1 MFLIVLQVVVAIF
14 FMFTGTKIISGKMAN
29 EFDRFGLPP
38 IFNFLTGFIEIIS
51 SIGLIIGIWFSIAAL
66 LSGLLLGV
74 TMLVAAFI
82 LLVIARDP
90 FPKAIPALVL
100 CILSFFIST
109 YHYLA

>member
-1 MFLIVLQVVVAIF
+1 
-14 FMFTGTKIISGKMAN
+14 MAN

-51 SIGLIIGIWFSIAAL
+51 SIGLIIGIWFSIAAF

-82 LLVIARDP
+82 LLVITRDP

-100 CILSFFIST
+100 CFLSFLIST
-109 YHYLA
+109 YHY

>member
-14 FMFTGTKIISGKMAN
+14 FVFTGTKIISGKMAN

-90 FPKAIPALVL
+90 FLKAIPALVL
-100 CILSFFIST
+100 CILSFLIST
-109 YHYLA
+109 YHF

>member
-1 MFLIVLQVVVAIF
+1 MTLIILQVIVAIF

-38 IFNFLTGFIEIIS
+38 LFNFLTGFIEIIS

-82 LLVIARDP
+82 LLVIAKDP
-90 FPKAIPALVL
+90 FPKAVPALVL
-100 CILSFFIST
+100 GCLSLLISM
-109 YHYLA
+109 YHF

>member
-1 MFLIVLQVVVAIF
+1 MTIIILQVIVAIF

-38 IFNFLTGFIEIIS
+38 FFNFLTGFIEIIS
-51 SIGLIIGIWFSIAAL
+51 SIGLIIGLWFSIAAF

-82 LLVIARDP
+82 LLVIAKDP
-90 FPKAIPALVL
+90 FPKALPALVL
-100 CILSFFIST
+100 GCLSFLISM
-109 YHYLA
+109 YHLA